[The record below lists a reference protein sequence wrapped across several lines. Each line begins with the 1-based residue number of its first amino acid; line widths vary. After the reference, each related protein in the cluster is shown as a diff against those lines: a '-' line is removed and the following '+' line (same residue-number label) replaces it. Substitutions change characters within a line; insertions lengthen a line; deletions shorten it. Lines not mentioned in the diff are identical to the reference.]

1 MWREHP
7 DRMEWWAAWEKKT
20 ANTFND
26 SRTYKELG
34 DFVDKQGDWIF
45 DNEAFLCQADDGE
58 CTG

>member
-1 MWREHP
+1 MTVVYQLSNGTKYEVQTE
-7 DRMEWWAAWEKKT
+7 DCK
-20 ANTFND
+20 